1 MFGRNFWSY
10 GLIILGTIIILGSVG
25 QLWWQDIWYWWN
37 QQRNVVYS
45 VETSGSAKPDVQVI
59 VPKSKE
65 YGLVIEKIK
74 VNEVVA
80 PDVDP
85 FDSSEYMPILQKF
98 GVAAA
103 KGGANPG
110 EVGTTYLFGHSTINV
125 WEIGLFHAPFTLLDK
140 LEIGDR
146 LVVFYQGKQFNY
158 FVSEMKSVRPTEVNY
173 LTDVRQ
179 EPTLI
184 LQTCDPPGQNTKRLL
199 VIAKLDAGLNL

>member
-37 QQRNVVYS
+37 QQRNEVYS

>member
-10 GLIILGTIIILGSVG
+10 GLIILGTILILGSVG

-37 QQRNVVYS
+37 QQNNVVYS
-45 VETSGSAKPDVQVI
+45 VEASGSAKPDVEVI

-65 YGLVIEKIK
+65 YGLVIEKLN
-74 VNEVVA
+74 VNEVVV

-85 FDSSEYMPILQKF
+85 FDSSEYMPILQRF

-125 WEIGLFHAPFTLLDK
+125 WEIGRYHAPFTLLDK

-158 FVSEMKSVRPTEVNY
+158 YVSEVKSVRPTEVNY

-199 VIAKLDAGLNL
+199 IIAKTRA